1 MSAMTPA
8 THRRTRVQFW
18 EIGAVVHVGFLTLR
32 IYGKELECGA
42 WRLASLGG
50 AKHYRFVPHHGIQRI
65 N

>member
-1 MSAMTPA
+1 
-8 THRRTRVQFW
+8 VQFW